1 MYPLRIVAFIGIFL
15 KREICFEIEKFWLI
29 SKTFFY
35 ESRYLSRKKLI
46 DAISVIPPNLRK
58 RFKTL
63 FACTKDG
70 TRTI

>member
-29 SKTFFY
+29 SKTVFY

-46 DAISVIPPNLRK
+46 DAISVISPNLRK
-58 RFKTL
+58 KFEII
-63 FACTKDG
+63 FACTKD
-70 TRTI
+70 